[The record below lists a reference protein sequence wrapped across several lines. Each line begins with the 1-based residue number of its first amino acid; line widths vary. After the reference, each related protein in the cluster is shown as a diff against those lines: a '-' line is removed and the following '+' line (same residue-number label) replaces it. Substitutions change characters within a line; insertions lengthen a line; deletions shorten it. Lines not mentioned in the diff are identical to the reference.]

1 VYHLKLI
8 LDEEL
13 QEESQKNLLS
23 DQIHEHSQSCNCKRY
38 LDLSKEETLDK
49 RF

>member
-1 VYHLKLI
+1 MKNFKKKAR
-8 LDEEL
+8 
-13 QEESQKNLLS
+13 KNLLS